1 VSFGFHPYFG
11 LADFP
16 RAQWR
21 LELPAMR
28 RLVLDPR
35 GIPTGAEERFDGLD
49 AQLGEIDFDDGF
61 ALMAEQASFSV
72 AGAAR
77 RITVE
82 FLEGYPYVQV
92 YAPKDKDY
100 IALEPMTAPTSALT
114 SGRGLGL
121 VKPGEQFRAVLR
133 ICIDAS
139 QRK

>member
-1 VSFGFHPYFG
+1 
-11 LADFP
+11 
-16 RAQWR
+16 
-21 LELPAMR
+21 MR